1 MKSLKFAILF
11 SAILG
16 CSTSFAQ
23 TAKAQTK
30 TPMPSDAVSG
40 YTYDFNL
47 TSELILSRISKPSAV
62 NQDAQPLLDAPDFPA
77 YKGKVINELFKNSL
91 REWME
96 KNPALIINTLKHRKD
111 IVTPFN

>member
-23 TAKAQTK
+23 TGKAQTK
-30 TPMPSDAVSG
+30 TPMPSDAAAG

-47 TSELILSRISKPSAV
+47 TKELILSRINTPTDANK
-62 NQDAQPLLDAPDFPA
+62 DAQPLLDAPDFPA
-77 YKGKVINELFKNSL
+77 YKGKIINELFTNNL

-96 KNPALIINTLKHRKD
+96 KNPALIITTLKHRKD
-111 IVTPFN
+111 IVTPF